1 MLWDVGL
8 IGVLSVVGEGAA
20 VPTPEG
26 GIDQMPL
33 DGHVDSQLVWSTHP
47 ASGWSHADGA
57 RTVVIPRGNPGSFD
71 AGMVMGTT
79 REPITTDDEHRWYYT
94 GCSVT
99 HGGPLSQKRMS
110 IGLATW
116 RLHRFLSLDVADDRR
131 CGIVETVTLRLPRGQ
146 LELNADV
153 PEQQGRIFVELLD
166 STTRQTVEGRAA
178 ADCNPVCGDSLRH
191 VVQWGTGSLIEAG
204 EYRLVFRMQGRS
216 RLFAFTM
223 VAFAEQVSTTPCRER
238 L

>member
-26 GIDQMPL
+26 GIDQMPS

-47 ASGWSHADGA
+47 ASGWRHADGA
-57 RTVVIPRGNPGSFD
+57 RTIVIPRGNAGSFD

-79 REPITTDDEHRWYYT
+79 REPITTDGEHRWYYT

-99 HGGPLSQKRMS
+99 HGGPLSEKRMS

-116 RLHRFLSLDVADDRR
+116 RLHRFLSLDVADDRQS
-131 CGIVETVTLRLPRGQ
+131 GVVETVTLKLPRGQ
-146 LELNADV
+146 LELNAYV
-153 PEQQGRIFVELLD
+153 PEQQDKILVELLD
-166 STTRQTVEGRAA
+166 STRQIVQGRAV
-178 ADCNPVCGDSLRH
+178 ADCTPVCGDSLRH
-191 VVQWGTGSLIEAG
+191 VVQWSNGSLIEAG
-204 EYRLVFRMQGRS
+204 EYRLVFRMQGTA
-216 RLFAFTM
+216 RLFAFTV